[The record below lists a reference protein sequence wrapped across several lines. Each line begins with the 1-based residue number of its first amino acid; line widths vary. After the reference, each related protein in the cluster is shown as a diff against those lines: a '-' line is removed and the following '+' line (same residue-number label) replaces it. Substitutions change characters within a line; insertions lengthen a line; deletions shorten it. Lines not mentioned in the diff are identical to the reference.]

1 MINVIICRKWK
12 IYLYEKLNLSK
23 KMTKLFS
30 LLVNYSNG
38 IFMLA
43 FFGLVCVGLIAAV
56 FMLMY
61 GDKKKKE

>member
-1 MINVIICRKWK
+1 
-12 IYLYEKLNLSK
+12 
-23 KMTKLFS
+23 MTKLFS